1 MGEGWTSRLHPPETA
16 MTEILADVNKNGGI
30 VNYFAGNVVAANLM
44 MALMLIGGAISVVS
58 LNTQLFPNVEP
69 GVISVAVPYPGATP
83 AETSEAVVKR
93 AEQAV
98 IGIEGVEKVS
108 SRASENYGA
117 LTIERQEFVDDAKVK
132 ADIEAAINQISDFPP
147 RYAAQPDIQKLVTTN
162 QVMTLVVSSN
172 SSERYLKEGA
182 ADLEN
187 ALLALPSVTLVSM
200 LGARDYEISIEV
212 SELSLIHI

>member
-1 MGEGWTSRLHPPETA
+1 MGEEWTSCLHPPETT

-58 LNTQLFPNVEP
+58 LNTQLFPNIEP
-69 GVISVAVPYPGATP
+69 GAITISVPYPGATP

-117 LTIERQEFVDDAKVK
+117 VTVELQDFVDDDKVK
-132 ADIEAAINQISDFPP
+132 DDIEAAINQISDVFS
-147 RYAAQPDIQKLVTTN
+147 T
-162 QVMTLVVSSN
+162 
-172 SSERYLKEGA
+172 
-182 ADLEN
+182 
-187 ALLALPSVTLVSM
+187 
-200 LGARDYEISIEV
+200 
-212 SELSLIHI
+212 